1 MELIRLIV
9 FLVYVAYVLAAVGL
23 VVFVI
28 KKVDK
33 RRDRILW
40 SCIVVLA
47 FAALPAYYFV
57 PIKLEERRAIARNKA
72 MRAHFEKRCAED
84 ARITI
89 KRVVEN
95 VDGVFIMKP
104 RTDDN
109 TGSFDDKNA
118 IGDFYGYSADGGMQ
132 PGRLIEGSNTNFAG
146 QSRERE
152 IVGYKFVEMPNP
164 ERNLNPSAAPYIYVT
179 ANEKFKKPDYF
190 QVVRIAVDQLAS
202 RYGFDWEDISTPED
216 RKYWVAGGR
225 TRIIELSTNEV
236 VAERIGFV
244 VNWSHGG
251 RVGGGVWSPGIGNGY
266 CPKFGPPG
274 YC

>member
-95 VDGVFIMKP
+95 VDGFDNAGNAVF
-104 RTDDN
+104 
-109 TGSFDDKNA
+109 
-118 IGDFYGYSADGGMQ
+118 
-132 PGRLIEGSNTNFAG
+132 
-146 QSRERE
+146 
-152 IVGYKFVEMPNP
+152 P
-164 ERNLNPSAAPYIYVT
+164 ERRRCVT
-179 ANEKFKKPDYF
+179 
-190 QVVRIAVDQLAS
+190 QV
-202 RYGFDWEDISTPED
+202 
-216 RKYWVAGGR
+216 
-225 TRIIELSTNEV
+225 
-236 VAERIGFV
+236 
-244 VNWSHGG
+244 
-251 RVGGGVWSPGIGNGY
+251 
-266 CPKFGPPG
+266 
-274 YC
+274 